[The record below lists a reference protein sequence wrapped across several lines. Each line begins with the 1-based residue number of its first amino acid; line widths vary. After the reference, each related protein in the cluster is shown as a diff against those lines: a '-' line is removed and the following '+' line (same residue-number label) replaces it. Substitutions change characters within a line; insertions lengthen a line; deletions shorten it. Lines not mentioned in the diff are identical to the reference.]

1 MLLSGV
7 LFAIACSDSSGPG
20 TSTIY
25 GSYTLIALN
34 GSPLPATLVDEG
46 GFTVRFDS
54 GSLTLNSGR
63 TYSSSVNITASA
75 QGQTFPVTGT
85 CNGTFTQTGNNVSF
99 VQTRA
104 AGCEAGTHAGS
115 WDGANTITVNDSV
128 PAVYKK

>member
-63 TYSSSVNITASA
+63 TYSRSFTYTS
-75 QGQTFPVTGT
+75 QGQTVPVTAR